1 MAVKISGVLK
11 DGTGKPVQN
20 CTIQLKAKRNSTTVV
35 VNTLASEN
43 PDEAGRYSMDVE
55 YGQYSVILLVEG
67 FPPSHA
73 GTITVYEDSRPG
85 TLNDFLGAMTEDDA
99 RPEALRRFELM
110 VEEVARNASA
120 VAQNTAA
127 AKKSASDASTS
138 AREAAT
144 HATDAAGSARAAST
158 SAGQAASSAQSAS
171 SSAGTA
177 STKATE
183 ALKSAAAAESSKS
196 VAATSAGA
204 AKTSETNAAASQQS
218 AATSA
223 STATTKASE
232 AATSARD
239 ASASKE
245 AAKSSETNASS
256 SASSAAS
263 SATAAGNSAKAAK
276 TSETN
281 ARSSETAAGQSASAA
296 AGSKT
301 AAASSASAAST
312 SAGQASASA
321 TAAGK
326 SAESA
331 ASSASTATTKAGEAT
346 EQATAAARSASA
358 AKTSETNAKASET
371 RAESSKT
378 AAASSASSAASSASS
393 ASASKDEATR
403 QASAAKGSATT
414 ASTKATEAAGSAT
427 AAAQSKS
434 TAESAATRAETAA
447 KRAEDIA
454 SAVALEDASTT
465 KKGIVQLS
473 SATNST
479 SESLAATPK
488 AVKAAYDLANGKYT
502 AQDATTAQKGIV
514 QLSSATN
521 STSETLAATPKA
533 VKSAY
538 DNAEKRL
545 QKDQNGA
552 DIPDKG
558 RFLNNI
564 NAVSKTDFAD
574 KRGMRYVRVNAPA
587 GATSGKYY
595 PVVVMRSAGSV
606 SELASRVII
615 TTATRTA
622 GDPMNNCEFN
632 GFVMPGGWTDRGRYA
647 YGMFWQYQNNERAI
661 HSIMMSNKGD
671 DLRSVFYVDGAAFP
685 VFAFIE
691 DGLSISAPGAD
702 LVVNDTTYKFGATNP
717 ATECIAA
724 DVILDFKSGR
734 GFYESNSLIVND
746 NLSCKKL
753 FATDEIVARGGNQIR
768 MIGGEYGALWR
779 NDGAKTHLL
788 LTNQGDVYG
797 GWNTLRPFSIDNA
810 TGELV
815 IGTKLSASLNGNA
828 LTATK
833 LQTPRRVS
841 GVEFDGS
848 KDITL
853 TAAHVAA
860 FARRA
865 TDTYADA
872 DGGVPWNAESGAYNV
887 TRSGDTY
894 ILVNFYT
901 GVGSCR
907 TLQMKAHY
915 RNGGLFYRS
924 SRDGYGFEED
934 WAEVYTSKN
943 LPPESYPVGAPIPW
957 PSDTVPSGYALMQG
971 QAFDKSAY
979 PKLAAAY
986 PSGVIPDMRGWTIK
1000 GKPASGRAVLSQE
1013 QDGIKSHTHS
1023 ASASSTDLGTK
1034 TTSSF
1039 DYGTKSTN
1047 NTGAHTHSLSGSTN
1061 AAGNHSHRDGRRF
1074 NPSVFKDTYQYGYTS
1089 SGQNTWDVQGSV
1101 GMSTGW
1107 LANTS
1112 TDGNHSHSLSG
1123 TAASA
1128 GAHAHTVGI
1137 GAHTHSVAIG
1147 SHGHTITVNAAGN
1160 AENTVKNIAFNYIVR
1175 LA

>member
-1 MAVKISGVLK
+1 
-11 DGTGKPVQN
+11 N

-127 AKKSASDASTS
+127 AKKSAGDAGTS
-138 AREAAT
+138 ASEAAT

-183 ALKSAAAAESSKS
+183 AEKSAAAAESSKS
-196 VAATSAGA
+196 AAATSAGA

-239 ASASKE
+239 AAASKE

-256 SASSAAS
+256 SASSSAS
-263 SATAAGNSAKAAK
+263 SATAAANSAKAAK

-312 SAGQASASA
+312 SAGQASARA

-331 ASSASTATTKAGEAT
+331 ASSASTATTKAGEAA
-346 EQATAAARSASA
+346 EQASAAARSASA

-479 SESLAATPK
+479 SETLAATPK
-488 AVKAAYDLANGKYT
+488 AVKAAN
-502 AQDATTAQKGIV
+502 
-514 QLSSATN
+514 
-521 STSETLAATPKA
+521 
-533 VKSAY
+533 

-552 DIPDKG
+552 DIPGKDTFTK
-558 RFLNNI
+558 NI
-564 NAVSKTDFAD
+564 
-574 KRGMRYVRVNAPA
+574 
-587 GATSGKYY
+587 GACRAFG
-595 PVVVMRSAGSV
+595 GSV
-606 SELASRVII
+606 STTTGNWTTAQFIEWLDSQGAFNHPYWMCKGSWSYGNNKIITDTGCGNIHLAGAVIEVMGIKSAMTIRITTPTTSTGGGTTNAQFTYINHGTDYSPGWRRDYNSRNKPTASEIGALPSGGTAVSSVNLASKGRV
-615 TTATRTA
+615 TALTDNTQGA
-622 GDPMNNCEFN
+622 TGLELYEVYNN
-632 GFVMPGGWTDRGRYA
+632 GYPTA
-647 YGMFWQYQNNERAI
+647 YGNII
-661 HSIMMSNKGD
+661 HLKGMTAVGEGE
-671 DLRSVFYVDGAAFP
+671 LLIGWSGTSGAHAP
-685 VFAFIE
+685 AFIR
-691 DGLSISAPGAD
+691 SRR
-702 LVVNDTTYKFGATNP
+702 DT
-717 ATECIAA
+717 
-724 DVILDFKSGR
+724 
-734 GFYESNSLIVND
+734 
-746 NLSCKKL
+746 
-753 FATDEIVARGGNQIR
+753 
-768 MIGGEYGALWR
+768 
-779 NDGAKTHLL
+779 
-788 LTNQGDVYG
+788 
-797 GWNTLRPFSIDNA
+797 IDANW
-810 TGELV
+810 
-815 IGTKLSASLNGNA
+815 S
-828 LTATK
+828 
-833 LQTPRRVS
+833 
-841 GVEFDGS
+841 
-848 KDITL
+848 
-853 TAAHVAA
+853 
-860 FARRA
+860 
-865 TDTYADA
+865 
-872 DGGVPWNAESGAYNV
+872 PWAQ
-887 TRSGDTY
+887 
-894 ILVNFYT
+894 L
-901 GVGSCR
+901 
-907 TLQMKAHY
+907 
-915 RNGGLFYRS
+915 
-924 SRDGYGFEED
+924 
-934 WAEVYTSKN
+934 YTSAH
-943 LPPESYPVGAPIPW
+943 PPAEFYPVGAPIPW

-971 QAFDKSAY
+971 QTFDKSAY

-1047 NTGAHTHSLSGSTN
+1047 NTGAHTHSLSGSTSSAGAHQHSQTGPRTN
-1061 AAGNHSHRDGRRF
+1061 SGSQPTGMFPAGSTQVSGTNQVGISGSLTSGTSQWVGKSSSEGNH
-1074 NPSVFKDTYQYGYTS
+1074 T
-1089 SGQNTWDVQGSV
+1089 
-1101 GMSTGW
+1101 
-1107 LANTS
+1107 
-1112 TDGNHSHSLSG
+1112 HSLSG

>member
-1 MAVKISGVLK
+1 MAVRISGVLK
-11 DGTGKPVQN
+11 DGAGKPIQN
-20 CTIQLKAKRNSTTVV
+20 CTIQLKARRNSTTVV
-35 VNTLASEN
+35 VNTVASEN
-43 PDEAGRYSMDVE
+43 PDEAGRYTMDVE
-55 YGQYSVILLVEG
+55 YGQYSVSLLVEG

-73 GTITVYEDSRPG
+73 GTITVYEDSQPG

-127 AKKSASDASTS
+127 AKKSASDAGTS

-183 ALKSAAAAESSKS
+183 AEKSAAAAESSKS
-196 VAATSAGA
+196 AAATSAAA

-245 AAKSSETNASS
+245 AAKSSETSAAS

-263 SATAAGNSAKAAK
+263 SATATANSAKAAK

-281 ARSSETAAGQSASAA
+281 AKSSETAAGQSASAA

-346 EQATAAARSASA
+346 EQASAAARSASA

-371 RAESSKT
+371 SAESSKT

-414 ASTKATEAAGSAT
+414 ASTKATEAAGSA
-427 AAAQSKS
+427 AAQSKS

-465 KKGIVQLS
+465 KKGV
-473 SATNST
+473 
-479 SESLAATPK
+479 
-488 AVKAAYDLANGKYT
+488 
-502 AQDATTAQKGIV
+502 V

-734 GFYESNSLIVND
+734 GFYESHSLIVND

-779 NDGAKTHLL
+779 NDGAKTYLL

-797 GWNTLRPFSIDNA
+797 GWNTLRPFAIDNA
-810 TGELV
+810 TGELI

-833 LQTPRRVS
+833 LQTPRLVS

-887 TRSGDTY
+887 TRSGDSY

-1000 GKPASGRAVLSQE
+1000 GKPASGRAVLSQ
-1013 QDGIKSHTHS
+1013 
-1023 ASASSTDLGTK
+1023 
-1034 TTSSF
+1034 
-1039 DYGTKSTN
+1039 
-1047 NTGAHTHSLSGSTN
+1047 
-1061 AAGNHSHRDGRRF
+1061 
-1074 NPSVFKDTYQYGYTS
+1074 
-1089 SGQNTWDVQGSV
+1089 
-1101 GMSTGW
+1101 
-1107 LANTS
+1107 
-1112 TDGNHSHSLSG
+1112 
-1123 TAASA
+1123 
-1128 GAHAHTVGI
+1128 
-1137 GAHTHSVAIG
+1137 
-1147 SHGHTITVNAAGN
+1147 
-1160 AENTVKNIAFNYIVR
+1160 
-1175 LA
+1175 

>member
-110 VEEVARNASA
+110 VEEVARNAPV

-138 AREAAT
+138 ASEAAT
-144 HATDAAGSARAAST
+144 RATDAAGSARAAST

-183 ALKSAAAAESSKS
+183 ASKSAAAAESSKS
-196 VAATSAGA
+196 AAATSASA

-239 ASASKE
+239 AAASKE

-263 SATAAGNSAKAAK
+263 SATATANSAKAAK

-346 EQATAAARSASA
+346 EQASAAARSASA

-393 ASASKDEATR
+393 ASASKDEASR

-502 AQDATTAQKGIV
+502 AQDATTAQKGII

-734 GFYESNSLIVND
+734 GFYESHSLIVND

-779 NDGAKTHLL
+779 NDGAKTYLL

-797 GWNTLRPFSIDNA
+797 GWNTLRPFAIDNA

-833 LQTPRRVS
+833 LQTPRLVS

-872 DGGVPWNAESGAYNV
+872 DGGVPWNSESGAYNV
-887 TRSGDTY
+887 TRSGDSY

-971 QAFDKSAY
+971 QTFDKSAY

-1023 ASASSTDLGTK
+1023 ASVSSTDLGTK

-1047 NTGAHTHSLSGSTN
+1047 NTGAHT
-1061 AAGNHSHRDGRRF
+1061 
-1074 NPSVFKDTYQYGYTS
+1074 
-1089 SGQNTWDVQGSV
+1089 
-1101 GMSTGW
+1101 
-1107 LANTS
+1107 
-1112 TDGNHSHSLSG
+1112 
-1123 TAASA
+1123 
-1128 GAHAHTVGI
+1128 
-1137 GAHTHSVAIG
+1137 
-1147 SHGHTITVNAAGN
+1147 
-1160 AENTVKNIAFNYIVR
+1160 
-1175 LA
+1175 

>member
-1 MAVKISGVLK
+1 
-11 DGTGKPVQN
+11 
-20 CTIQLKAKRNSTTVV
+20 
-35 VNTLASEN
+35 
-43 PDEAGRYSMDVE
+43 
-55 YGQYSVILLVEG
+55 
-67 FPPSHA
+67 
-73 GTITVYEDSRPG
+73 
-85 TLNDFLGAMTEDDA
+85 
-99 RPEALRRFELM
+99 
-110 VEEVARNASA
+110 
-120 VAQNTAA
+120 
-127 AKKSASDASTS
+127 
-138 AREAAT
+138 
-144 HATDAAGSARAAST
+144 
-158 SAGQAASSAQSAS
+158 
-171 SSAGTA
+171 
-177 STKATE
+177 
-183 ALKSAAAAESSKS
+183 
-196 VAATSAGA
+196 
-204 AKTSETNAAASQQS
+204 AASQQS

-223 STATTKASE
+223 SAATTKASE

-239 ASASKE
+239 AAASKE

-331 ASSASTATTKAGEAT
+331 ASSASTATTKAGEAA
-346 EQATAAARSASA
+346 EQASAAARSASA

-371 RAESSKT
+371 RAESSKM

-393 ASASKDEATR
+393 ASASKDEASR

-427 AAAQSKS
+427 AASQSKT
-434 TAESAATRAETAA
+434 TAESAATRAEAA
-447 KRAEDIA
+447 ADRAEEIA
-454 SAVALEDASTT
+454 GAVAMEDASLTT
-465 KKGIVQLS
+465 KGVVKLS
-473 SATNST
+473 SAVDST

-488 AVKAAYDLANGKYT
+488 AVKAANDNANSRVPSNRKVNGKALT
-502 AQDATTAQKGIV
+502 ADITLTPKDIGTLNSVTMSFSGGAGWFKLATVTMPQASSIVYIALIGGAGYNVGSPHQAGISELVLRAGNGNPKGI
-514 QLSSATN
+514 T
-521 STSETLAATPKA
+521 
-533 VKSAY
+533 
-538 DNAEKRL
+538 
-545 QKDQNGA
+545 
-552 DIPDKG
+552 
-558 RFLNNI
+558 
-564 NAVSKTDFAD
+564 
-574 KRGMRYVRVNAPA
+574 
-587 GATSGKYY
+587 
-595 PVVVMRSAGSV
+595 
-606 SELASRVII
+606 
-615 TTATRTA
+615 
-622 GDPMNNCEFN
+622 
-632 GFVMPGGWTDRGRYA
+632 
-647 YGMFWQYQNNERAI
+647 
-661 HSIMMSNKGD
+661 
-671 DLRSVFYVDGAAFP
+671 
-685 VFAFIE
+685 
-691 DGLSISAPGAD
+691 
-702 LVVNDTTYKFGATNP
+702 
-717 ATECIAA
+717 
-724 DVILDFKSGR
+724 
-734 GFYESNSLIVND
+734 
-746 NLSCKKL
+746 
-753 FATDEIVARGGNQIR
+753 
-768 MIGGEYGALWR
+768 GALWKR
-779 NDGAKTHLL
+779 TAVG
-788 LTNQGDVYG
+788 LTNFAWINTSGDTYDIYVEIGNYATSVNIHWDCTANASVSVYTSPTYSASKPSSVTYGVVYTMYSSHQKPTPSDIGALPTTG
-797 GWNTLRPFSIDNA
+797 GTVSGPLSV
-810 TGELV
+810 TGGLT
-815 IGTKLSASLNGNA
+815 GSLNGNA
-828 LTATK
+828 STATK
-833 LQTPRRVS
+833 LQTARSIGGVVFDGSANINLPGVNTTGNQNTTGNAATATKLQTARKIS
-841 GVEFDGS
+841 GVPFDGS

-887 TRSGDTY
+887 TRSGDSY

-971 QAFDKSAY
+971 QTFDKSAY

-1047 NTGAHTHSLSGSTN
+1047 NTGAHTHSISGTANSAGAHQHKSSGAFGGTN
-1061 AAGNHSHRDGRRF
+1061 TSIFPN
-1074 NPSVFKDTYQYGYTS
+1074 GYTAIS
-1089 SGQNTWDVQGSV
+1089 NLSAGI
-1101 GMSTGW
+1101 MST
-1107 LANTS
+1107 TS
-1112 TDGNHSHSLSG
+1112 GTGQTRNAGKTSSDGAHTHSLSG

>member
-73 GTITVYEDSRPG
+73 GTITVYEDSQPG

-183 ALKSAAAAESSKS
+183 AEKSAAAAESSKS
-196 VAATSAGA
+196 AAATSAAA

-346 EQATAAARSASA
+346 EQASAAARSASA

-371 RAESSKT
+371 SAESSKT

-393 ASASKDEATR
+393 ASASKDEASR

-479 SESLAATPK
+479 SETLAATPK
-488 AVKAAYDLANGKYT
+488 AVKAANDNANGRVPSNRKVNGKALT
-502 AQDATTAQKGIV
+502 ADITLTPKDIGTLNSVTISFSGGAGWFKLATVTMPQASSIVYIALIGGAGYNVGSPQQAGISELVLRAGNGNPKGI
-514 QLSSATN
+514 T
-521 STSETLAATPKA
+521 
-533 VKSAY
+533 
-538 DNAEKRL
+538 
-545 QKDQNGA
+545 
-552 DIPDKG
+552 
-558 RFLNNI
+558 
-564 NAVSKTDFAD
+564 
-574 KRGMRYVRVNAPA
+574 
-587 GATSGKYY
+587 
-595 PVVVMRSAGSV
+595 
-606 SELASRVII
+606 
-615 TTATRTA
+615 
-622 GDPMNNCEFN
+622 
-632 GFVMPGGWTDRGRYA
+632 
-647 YGMFWQYQNNERAI
+647 
-661 HSIMMSNKGD
+661 
-671 DLRSVFYVDGAAFP
+671 
-685 VFAFIE
+685 
-691 DGLSISAPGAD
+691 
-702 LVVNDTTYKFGATNP
+702 
-717 ATECIAA
+717 
-724 DVILDFKSGR
+724 
-734 GFYESNSLIVND
+734 
-746 NLSCKKL
+746 
-753 FATDEIVARGGNQIR
+753 
-768 MIGGEYGALWR
+768 GALWKR
-779 NDGAKTHLL
+779 TAVG
-788 LTNQGDVYG
+788 LTNFAWINTSGDTYDIYVEIGNYATSVNIH
-797 GWNTLRPFSIDNA
+797 WDCTTNASVSIY
-810 TGELV
+810 TSP
-815 IGTKLSASLNGNA
+815 TYSASKPSSVTGGVVYTMYSSHQKPTPSDIGALPTTGGTISGPLSVTDGITGALKGNA
-828 LTATK
+828 DTATK
-833 LQTPRRVS
+833 LAAAPKIN
-841 GVEFDGS
+841 GVKFDGS
-848 KDITL
+848 ADINL
-853 TAAHVAA
+853 TPENIGA
-860 FARRA
+860 FARRSTGA
-865 TDTYADA
+865 YADS
-872 DGGVPWNAESGAYNV
+872 DGAVPWNAESGAYNV
-887 TRSGDTY
+887 TRSGNSY

-971 QAFDKSAY
+971 QTFDKSAY

-1023 ASASSTDLGTK
+1023 ASVSSTDLGTK

-1047 NTGAHTHSLSGSTN
+1047 NTGAHTHSVSGTAASAGAHTHSMTFVSGGSSGAPGSGSPDY
-1061 AAGNHSHRDGRRF
+1061 SKY
-1074 NPSVFKDTYQYGYTS
+1074 SVNTS
-1089 SGQNTWDVQGSV
+1089 SAGAHTHSV
-1101 GMSTGW
+1101 
-1107 LANTS
+1107 
-1112 TDGNHSHSLSG
+1112 SG

-1147 SHGHTITVNAAGN
+1147 SHGHAITVNAAGN

>member
-110 VEEVARNASA
+110 VEEVARNASV
-120 VAQNTAA
+120 VAQNTAV
-127 AKKSASDASTS
+127 AKKSAGDAGTS

-144 HATDAAGSARAAST
+144 HATDATGSARAAST

-183 ALKSAAAAESSKS
+183 ASKSAAAAESSKS
-196 VAATSAGA
+196 AAATSASA

-223 STATTKASE
+223 SAATTKASE

-239 ASASKE
+239 AAASKE

-346 EQATAAARSASA
+346 EQASAAARSASA

-371 RAESSKT
+371 SAESSKT

-488 AVKAAYDLANGKYT
+488 AVKAAN
-502 AQDATTAQKGIV
+502 
-514 QLSSATN
+514 
-521 STSETLAATPKA
+521 
-533 VKSAY
+533 

-545 QKDQNGA
+545 QKDKNGA
-552 DIPDKG
+552 DIPGKDTFTK
-558 RFLNNI
+558 NI
-564 NAVSKTDFAD
+564 
-574 KRGMRYVRVNAPA
+574 
-587 GATSGKYY
+587 GASRAFG
-595 PVVVMRSAGSV
+595 GSV
-606 SELASRVII
+606 STTTGDWTTAQFIEWLDSQGAFNHPYWMCKGSWSYGNNKII
-615 TTATRTA
+615 TDTGCGNIHLAGAVIEVMGIKSAMTIRITTPTTSTGGGTTNAQFTYINHGTDYSPGWRRDYNSRNKPTASEIGALPSGGTA
-622 GDPMNNCEFN
+622 VSSVNLSSKGRVTALTDNTQGATGLELYEVYNN
-632 GFVMPGGWTDRGRYA
+632 GYPTA
-647 YGMFWQYQNNERAI
+647 YGNII
-661 HSIMMSNKGD
+661 HLKGMTAVGEGE
-671 DLRSVFYVDGAAFP
+671 LLIGWSGTSGAHAP
-685 VFAFIE
+685 AFIR
-691 DGLSISAPGAD
+691 SRR
-702 LVVNDTTYKFGATNP
+702 DTT
-717 ATECIAA
+717 
-724 DVILDFKSGR
+724 
-734 GFYESNSLIVND
+734 
-746 NLSCKKL
+746 
-753 FATDEIVARGGNQIR
+753 
-768 MIGGEYGALWR
+768 
-779 NDGAKTHLL
+779 
-788 LTNQGDVYG
+788 
-797 GWNTLRPFSIDNA
+797 
-810 TGELV
+810 
-815 IGTKLSASLNGNA
+815 
-828 LTATK
+828 
-833 LQTPRRVS
+833 
-841 GVEFDGS
+841 
-848 KDITL
+848 
-853 TAAHVAA
+853 
-860 FARRA
+860 
-865 TDTYADA
+865 DA
-872 DGGVPWNAESGAYNV
+872 NWSPWAQ
-887 TRSGDTY
+887 
-894 ILVNFYT
+894 L
-901 GVGSCR
+901 
-907 TLQMKAHY
+907 
-915 RNGGLFYRS
+915 
-924 SRDGYGFEED
+924 
-934 WAEVYTSKN
+934 YTSAH
-943 LPPESYPVGAPIPW
+943 PPAEFYPVGAPIPW

-971 QAFDKSAY
+971 QTFDKSAY

-1089 SGQNTWDVQGSV
+1089 SGQNTWGVQGSV